1 MNKDI
6 KNLDLLFSEN
16 QRDIY
21 LGLLEKKDW
30 INRKL
35 ILNGCLDYY
44 LDEKNRR
51 RFFFLENLFDNVV
64 AFHPVT
70 YQNKSLN
77 EPKEISINEQLSVFK
92 KATFKTKIDLTNGA
106 PFYVE
111 YDFNLLDAPGYKT
124 LFANF
129 YFNHKEEDLEINLEP
144 EDLDPK
150 DLIKL
155 SIIGKEDECSIVLTD
170 DNLINGVYFLPIVSK
185 IYIARAIEED
195 LFKELKRYCEDNE
208 IELDVITSKTI

>member
-21 LGLLEKKDW
+21 LGLIEKKDW

-70 YQNKSLN
+70 YQNKSLT
-77 EPKEISINEQLSVFK
+77 EPKEISINEQLAVFK

-129 YFNHKEEDLEINLEP
+129 YFNHDEKDLDINLEP

-155 SIIGKEDECSIVLTD
+155 CIIGSEDECSIVLTD

-208 IELDVITSKTI
+208 IELDVITAKTI

>member
-1 MNKDI
+1 MTKDI

-16 QRDIY
+16 QREIY
-21 LGLLEKKDW
+21 EGLLEKKDW

-44 LDEKNRR
+44 IDDENRK

-64 AFHPVT
+64 AFQPVT
-70 YQNKSLN
+70 YDNKDLN
-77 EPKEISINEQLSVFK
+77 EPKVISINEQL
-92 KATFKTKIDLTNGA
+92 ATFKRAVFKQTINLLDGA

-111 YDFNLLDAPGYKT
+111 YDFNKLDALGYKT
-124 LFANF
+124 LVANF
-129 YFNHKEEDLEINLEP
+129 YFNHKESDLEINLEP

-150 DLIKL
+150 DLVKL
-155 SIIGKEDECSIVLTD
+155 CLIGNENECSIILTD
-170 DNLINGVYFLPIVSK
+170 DNLINGVYYLPIVSK

-195 LFKELKRYCEDNE
+195 LFKELRNYCEDNE
-208 IELDVITSKTI
+208 IDLEVITTKTI

>member
-1 MNKDI
+1 MSKDI

-44 LDEKNRR
+44 LDEKDRK

-70 YQNKSLN
+70 YSNENLN
-77 EPKEISINEQLSVFK
+77 EPKEISINAHDNTITFISISCKRLFVATAFK
-92 KATFKTKIDLTNGA
+92 S
-106 PFYVE
+106 
-111 YDFNLLDAPGYKT
+111 
-124 LFANF
+124 
-129 YFNHKEEDLEINLEP
+129 
-144 EDLDPK
+144 
-150 DLIKL
+150 LI
-155 SIIGKEDECSIVLTD
+155 V
-170 DNLINGVYFLPIVSK
+170 
-185 IYIARAIEED
+185 
-195 LFKELKRYCEDNE
+195 
-208 IELDVITSKTI
+208 